1 MAIPTIIEVALNG
14 PWGRGIQP
22 NMPISID
29 DLVADAVACT
39 RAGAAIV
46 HLHCYDPATGKQDD
60 KAATYREV
68 ILRAREIV
76 PDIIIYPTVPLAGS
90 ALTGAAASP
99 QARFAHVEALA
110 KEGLIDM
117 TVVDPGSVNF
127 SRTGNTEIPEF
138 VYLNPDA
145 DIVRG
150 LRICRD
156 HGLRPSYAIYEPGF
170 TRTGAQFARQMPG
183 LQTPLYRFMFSNDF
197 AWGFPPRRYALDA
210 HLELLNE
217 AEPRAPWMVAG
228 LAVELGD
235 LVKDAVHLGGH
246 VRVGLED
253 ARFDCRASNEDLV
266 RDAAAR
272 VRAAGG
278 EIASADAARSV
289 LAAYD

>member
-1 MAIPTIIEVALNG
+1 MTSPTIIEVALNG
-14 PWGRGIQP
+14 PWGRDIQP
-22 NMPISID
+22 TMPVSVNE
-29 DLVADAVACT
+29 LVADAVACA
-39 RAGAAIV
+39 RAGAAII

-60 KAATYREV
+60 NAAIYREV
-68 ILRAREIV
+68 ILRAREVV
-76 PDIIIYPTVPLAGS
+76 PDIAVYPTVPLAGS
-90 ALTGAAASP
+90 AMTEAAASP

-127 SRTGNTEIPEF
+127 SRTKDTQIPPF

-145 DIVRG
+145 DIVKG
-150 LRICRD
+150 LQVCRNF
-156 HGLRPSYAIYEPGF
+156 GLRPSYAIYEPGF
-170 TRTGAQFARQMPG
+170 TRTGAQFALQMPE
-183 LQTPLYRFMFSNDF
+183 LLTPLYRFMFSDDF
-197 AWGFPPRRYALDA
+197 SWGFPPRRYALEA
-210 HLELLNE
+210 HLALLNE
-217 AEPRAPWMVAG
+217 AVPRAPWMVAG

-235 LVKDAVHLGGH
+235 LIQDAVRLGGH

-253 ARFDCRASNEDLV
+253 ARFDCRTSNVDLV

-278 EIASADAARSV
+278 EIASADAARSI